1 MTNLKYVRSDYLMQ
15 HYPQVFEEIKATATD
30 KRRVYSLKRCFHA
43 VCSWY
48 GLTAEELKSRSRE
61 QRIALPRHHF
71 CWVVYRNRID
81 VSYPMIGRY
90 LNRDHTSIV
99 HSVAVF
105 EDMKNAMQKH
115 IEGVDELIHKSKL

>member
-1 MTNLKYVRSDYLMQ
+1 ME
-15 HYPQVFEEIKATATD
+15 HYPQVYNEVHTALWDNRKT
-30 KRRVYSLKRCFHA
+30 YSLKRCFHS

-81 VSYPMIGRY
+81 VSYPMLGRY
-90 LNRDHTSIV
+90 LNRDHTSIT
-99 HSVAVF
+99 HSVNVF
-105 EDMKNAMQKH
+105 EGMKNAMQMH
-115 IEGVDELIHKSKL
+115 IKGVDEFIHKSKL